1 MGAWGK
7 AVIGEQSSPLRRP
20 RQRLI
25 GSCSIAD
32 KELAPQG
39 ETL

>member
-1 MGAWGK
+1 MGVWGK
-7 AVIGEQSSPLRRP
+7 AIIGEQSSPLRRP
-20 RQRLI
+20 PASF
-25 GSCSIAD
+25 GSFSTGE